1 MCVGGGNGGGEASGG
16 SGWHGGFMYASYW
29 EKGSSPKSYVCVE
42 GEWGLKSRT
51 ELRKYFIEDPSC

>member
-1 MCVGGGNGGGEASGG
+1 MGGKGGGQGG

-42 GEWGLKSRT
+42 GEWDLKSRT
-51 ELRKYFIEDPSC
+51 ELHKYFIEDPSC